1 MEILKKHHIEIGH
14 YRLTVDRLFTEYSH
28 FFDRGARKSFPTMVY
43 ITGGIYEI
51 HAISSSETFRAGDLV
66 YLPIGLRYHS
76 RWTGT
81 PEISHYCVHMY
92 SEDDLHRIASDIPL
106 QRIDA
111 LSTPETGERM
121 AEIFRLASMKTT
133 VTDLRALGIFFNLY
147 ADVHEYLRREP
158 SKQYPSALFTA
169 MKYIEENF
177 TREITMRELEA
188 VTFLGESRIYHL
200 FQSQLGTTPLKYRNR
215 LRIEKAAELLS
226 TTHESVDAIS
236 DAVGFTSTGYFR
248 QIFKEYTGFTPY
260 AYAHQERQGGKAWS
274 NAVNAA
280 SNDLQSL

>member
-1 MEILKKHHIEIGH
+1 MGFQKQYDIKSGSYL
-14 YRLTVDRLFTEYSH
+14 LTVDRLFTEYTHS
-28 FFDRGARKSFPTMVY
+28 FDRGSRKSFPTIVY
-43 ITGGIYEI
+43 VTGGICEVR
-51 HAISSSETFRAGDLV
+51 AIGGWLTVKKGDIV

-76 RWTGT
+76 CWFGT
-81 PEISHYCVHMY
+81 PEISHYALHLK
-92 SEDDLHRIASDIPL
+92 SENGLNTQNADIPL
-106 QRIDA
+106 QLIDA
-111 LSTPETGERM
+111 LCVPETGARM
-121 AEIFRLASMKTT
+121 AEIFELASRHES
-133 VTDLRALGIFFNLY
+133 VTDLRAFSRFFDLY
-147 ADVHEYLRREP
+147 ADIQANLRHETPVKYH
-158 SKQYPSALFTA
+158 SALFAA

-188 VTFLGESRIYHL
+188 VTFVGESRLYHL